1 MLFRERKYVIM
12 ATNIINLTL
21 HTINVIV
28 GDETISI
35 KPCGTVCRVIEDTKT
50 VASINRIP
58 IRVSHPTAVEG
69 LPPQKEGVIY
79 LCSGMAA
86 SAAWE
91 LGRADVYCPS
101 TLADDII
108 RNEKGLTI
116 AVKALKG
123 KP

>member
-1 MLFRERKYVIM
+1 M

-28 GDETISI
+28 GDETLAI

-50 VASINRIP
+50 VSSINGIP

-69 LPPQKEGVIY
+69 LPPQQEGTIFF
-79 LCSGMAA
+79 CSGMEA
-86 SAAWE
+86 SAACQ
-91 LGRADVYCPS
+91 LRRTDVYCPS
-101 TLADDII
+101 TLEEDII

-116 AVKALKG
+116 AIKALKG
-123 KP
+123 KR

>member
-1 MLFRERKYVIM
+1 M

-28 GDETISI
+28 GDETLAI

-50 VASINRIP
+50 VSSINGIP

-69 LPPQKEGVIY
+69 LPPQQEGTIF

-86 SAAWE
+86 SAAWQ
-91 LGRADVYCPS
+91 LGRTDVVCPS

-123 KP
+123 KPNT

>member
-1 MLFRERKYVIM
+1 M

-28 GDETISI
+28 GDETLAI

-50 VASINRIP
+50 VSSINGIP

-69 LPPQKEGVIY
+69 LPPQKDGTIY
-79 LCSGMAA
+79 IVSGMAA
-86 SAAWE
+86 SAAWQ
-91 LGRADVYCPS
+91 LGRTDVVCPS

-123 KP
+123 KPKT

>member
-1 MLFRERKYVIM
+1 M
-12 ATNIINLTL
+12 ATNIINLTPN
-21 HTINVIV
+21 TINVIV
-28 GDETISI
+28 DDETRTI

-50 VASINRIP
+50 VSSINGIP

-69 LPPQKEGVIY
+69 LPPQQEGTIF

-86 SAAWE
+86 SAAWQ
-91 LGRADVYCPS
+91 LGRTDVVCPS

-108 RNEKGLTI
+108 RNEKGRTMG
-116 AVKALKG
+116 VKALNG